1 VTRAGAPLL
10 PAPGGDPTLGGLVPM
25 GSRSLEGG
33 PAEQGHQGLSPLAGE
48 SREGGIQNL
57 LRTIKRRQTLFL
69 FTSALVSG
77 ALAVNTIRER
87 IFSPVYQG
95 SFQLQ
100 ISSPF
105 DEGGSPVAGDGGK
118 LEAIARYK
126 QRIDVPS
133 LIVLLRSPY
142 LTSPVATRLGLSNE
156 EIAKNLV
163 MDTVP
168 GVQNVITVDLRWPD
182 PTKGKAILAALA
194 HDYVA
199 FSLSQRQATLDS
211 GVKYLDQQ
219 APAIL
224 REVATLE
231 NQLSRFR
238 EANKMVDPIAMVS
251 TIESRRNSLAND
263 WQNLQVDQAQLES
276 QLNSVESGHLSFT
289 PSGAPS
295 AISQLGNNGALI
307 PGRQEKTGGN
317 VNNVKT
323 PSDQLNEFEMQL
335 AQARATYKEDSPI
348 VQSILARKNALL
360 PVVESQK
367 ADSIRAKLFAN
378 KSQQDEV
385 NRQIMLYNRNFK
397 NSPKILREYEKI
409 MTKLSNARNNY
420 ASYLKARENFRLE
433 RSRFITPWQVISP
446 PNFGDTPVQPDIKK
460 SLLQAILLGLI
471 SGIGAALLREKTDNV
486 FHTPMEAEKELQ
498 LPVLGLIPYLPL
510 EPGVDISTSIS
521 KMSASER
528 FAIKESLRSL
538 FTTFRLLRADHNIRL
553 VGVTSSTQGEG
564 KSTSVSIFARTLS
577 DLGLKVLVVDADMRL
592 PMQARYLG
600 IASGEGFSSV
610 LSDSSI
616 PISSLIISLQENLD
630 VLPAG
635 PKPPDPAKLLN
646 STRCSE
652 VINELRAMSD
662 YDIILFD
669 APPCLMLSDPILLG
683 EKLDGILFLVGLGKV
698 NRNLAPQAARRIKAT
713 GVDLLGI
720 ICNQV
725 NFPSRLN
732 DYGYEYGYYYH
743 YAYAYT
749 DSYGKQNTKTNG
761 ISNYIKRYRDSYMTK
776 SAAPNSDRYT
786 NSGIG
791 RYIDAG
797 VDSNEGSKAKSTA
810 EKSTN
815 YDLPTSTRI
824 KKPSNQGNWISK
836 IFRRNK
842 ND

>member
-1 VTRAGAPLL
+1 MVPLGTRA
-10 PAPGGDPTLGGLVPM
+10 
-25 GSRSLEGG
+25 
-33 PAEQGHQGLSPLAGE
+33 AESGTTEQVQQGFSPLAGE
-48 SREGGIQNL
+48 SRESGIQSL

-77 ALAVNTIRER
+77 ALALNTIRER

-105 DEGGSPVAGDGGK
+105 DESNSPVTGDGGK

-133 LIVLLRSPY
+133 LMVLLRSPY

-156 EIAKNLV
+156 DIAKNLS
-163 MDTVP
+163 MDTA
-168 GVQNVITVDLRWPD
+168 GVQNVIQVDLRWPD
-182 PTKGKAILAALA
+182 PTKGKALLNALA
-194 HDYVA
+194 NDYVA
-199 FSLSQRQATLDS
+199 FSLSQRQATITS
-211 GVKYLDQQ
+211 GVKYLDEQ

-238 EANKMVDPIAMVS
+238 EANKMMDPIAMVS
-251 TIESRRNSLAND
+251 TIESRRSALANE
-263 WQNLQVDQAQLES
+263 WQNLQVEQALLES
-276 QLNSVESGHLSFT
+276 QLNSIKSGYLSFT

-295 AISQLGNNGALI
+295 AINQLGTSRALI
-307 PGRQEKTGGN
+307 PGRQVKTEGN
-317 VNNVKT
+317 TDTVKT
-323 PSDQLNEFEMQL
+323 PSDQLNEFETQL

-367 ADSIRAKLFAN
+367 ADSVRAKLFAN

-409 MTKLSNARNNY
+409 MSKLGDARNNY
-420 ASYLKARENFRLE
+420 TSYLRARENFRLE
-433 RSRFITPWQVISP
+433 RSRFITPWQIISP
-446 PNFGDTPVQPDIKK
+446 PNFGYTPVEPDIKK
-460 SLLQAILLGLI
+460 SILQAILLGLL
-471 SGIGAALLREKTDNV
+471 SGIGAAMLREKTDNV
-486 FHTPMEAEKELQ
+486 YHTPIEVEKELQ

-510 EPGVDISTSIS
+510 EPGTDISTSIS
-521 KMSASER
+521 KMTTSER

-553 VGVTSSTQGEG
+553 VGITSSSQGEG
-564 KSTSVSIFARTLS
+564 KSTSVSIFARTLA

-592 PMQARYLG
+592 PMQTRYFG

-610 LSDSSI
+610 LSNSNI
-616 PISSLIISLQENLD
+616 PISSLIINIQDNLD

-646 STRCSE
+646 SNRCTE
-652 VINELRAMSD
+652 VINELRAITD

-669 APPCLMLSDPILLG
+669 TPPCSMLSDPILLG
-683 EKLDGILFLVGLGKV
+683 EKLDGILFLVGLGKGS
-698 NRNLAPQAARRIKAT
+698 RNLAPQASRRIKAT

-749 DSYGKQNTKTNG
+749 DSYAKK
-761 ISNYIKRYRDSYMTK
+761 
-776 SAAPNSDRYT
+776 
-786 NSGIG
+786 NSGID
-791 RYIDAG
+791 RYINAG
-797 VDSNEGSKAKSTA
+797 AATNDVKADISA
-810 EKSTN
+810 VEKQKN
-815 YDLPTSTRI
+815 YGLPPSTRI
-824 KKPSNQGNWISK
+824 KKSKQNSWITK
-836 IFRRNK
+836 ILQRYK
-842 ND
+842 K